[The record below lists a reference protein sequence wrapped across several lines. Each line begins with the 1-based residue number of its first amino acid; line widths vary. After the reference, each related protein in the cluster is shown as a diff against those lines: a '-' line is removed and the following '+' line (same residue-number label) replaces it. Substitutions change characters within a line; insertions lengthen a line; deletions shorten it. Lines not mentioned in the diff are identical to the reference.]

1 MTSVLPF
8 ISFSMATNMLC
19 SEMFPIKETNDLQG
33 AALYGIWSNGA
44 QRVNP
49 SQKRGCQA
57 VNKEWRTGGSQPS
70 PLLQPLPPSLQT
82 ISLIWHQLLPKKLQ
96 NLNCKVFWIQKCNKI
111 LAIWLYPL
119 ITQAR
124 LPFKRKVLWE
134 FTPAYFTKVR
144 CSHRLGIV
152 WLFPLVIFI

>member
-33 AALYGIWSNGA
+33 AALYGIWSKGA

-57 VNKEWRTGGSQPS
+57 RKQGVVNWRF
-70 PLLQPLPPSLQT
+70 LPPSPT
-82 ISLIWHQLLPKKLQ
+82 ETSSSLLTNHFIDLASTVAKEITNFKLQ
-96 NLNCKVFWIQKCNKI
+96 G
-111 LAIWLYPL
+111 
-119 ITQAR
+119 
-124 LPFKRKVLWE
+124 VLD
-134 FTPAYFTKVR
+134 TKVQ
-144 CSHRLGIV
+144 
-152 WLFPLVIFI
+152 